1 MAIQDQNEKS
11 KNTEKET
18 SPDAEA
24 RNDTAGTGDD
34 TIGENTEITPIAA
47 EILKDKEKSVQAKE
61 NQENKDP
68 SEKNG

>member
-1 MAIQDQNEKS
+1 MEQNPNK
-11 KNTEKET
+11 KDINREKET
-18 SPDAEA
+18 SSDAEI

-34 TIGENTEITPIAA
+34 TIGENTEITPIGAA
-47 EILKDKEKSVQAKE
+47 ILKDKDAGVLAKE